1 MYQEIRFAGFGGQGI
16 ILAGY
21 ITGRAVTIY
30 DKLFATLVQNY
41 GPESRGGACSAQL
54 IISDEPI
61 SYPNLTRPDILV
73 VMSQEAW
80 NKYAGEVK
88 PGGIMLVEEDMV
100 TVEKPRPDIKMVRI
114 PATRLAEEI
123 GKKMVANIVM
133 LGALTATAKIIPEK
147 AMQSAIKS
155 AVPPG
160 TEDLNLK
167 AFRKGFE
174 YASNLTM

>member
-155 AVPPG
+155 SVPPG
-160 TEDLNLK
+160 TENLNLT
-167 AFRKGFE
+167 AFQKGIDCV
-174 YASNLTM
+174 SKL